1 MARKEK
7 SEMQRQ
13 TFIASAVISE
23 IVSSDIYLT
32 VKARILDMK
41 ANLNGVRVTQAFI
54 DEIVENEDKYVGIP
68 LCADVKGL
76 ISNRTIGHMYD
87 SRTGEFHS
95 TAIGSFY
102 HFEKEDVEGN
112 AYLIGYARI
121 MKRNKAVCKK
131 IGELFAA
138 GSLKFSF
145 EISCGEYEELE
156 DGTMQID
163 ASEKNFLEG
172 AAVVTFPACEEA
184 VALELVAELKGDEK
198 MADVNETEIVAEET
212 VTETAEA
219 APEETPIKVEAEE
232 VKAEEEKPEEIQAEE
247 VKAEEVKAEE
257 AQEEVTADRIVVETH
272 RIESETQEAY
282 NCDTGEN
289 VRQTVTIET
298 HTSSP
303 VESAQTAVAESADD
317 DKSDDDKPE
326 DEDDECEETASCGD
340 DKKRKEE
347 KAEDNHVEETA
358 EAAPA
363 YVTAETYTAA
373 IAAMQAQ
380 IDALKEELAELRKPA
395 SSEEEIVNPF
405 MAEISAPKKYT
416 LLDSEEKSDKHFT
429 LLDRA

>member
-1 MARKEK
+1 
-7 SEMQRQ
+7 MQRQ

-54 DEIVENEDKYVGIP
+54 DEIVANEDKYVGIP

-76 ISNRTIGHMYD
+76 ISNKTIGHMYD

-102 HFEKEDVEGN
+102 HFEKEEVEDN
-112 AYLIGYARI
+112 AFLIGYARI

-145 EISCGEYEELE
+145 EISCGEYEMLE

-212 VTETAEA
+212 ATEA
-219 APEETPIKVEAEE
+219 AEVEVAESTEEAKAPAEEIAEETVAEE
-232 VKAEEEKPEEIQAEE
+232 VSAEE
-247 VKAEEVKAEE
+247 VTAE
-257 AQEEVTADRIVVETH
+257 EEVTADRVIVETH
-272 RIESETQEAY
+272 RVESETQEAY

-298 HTSSP
+298 HTMQP
-303 VESAQTAVAESADD
+303 VETSMVEEPVNAEAV
-317 DKSDDDKPE
+317 
-326 DEDDECEETASCGD
+326 ETA
-340 DKKRKEE
+340 EE
-347 KAEDNHVEETA
+347 EPSGSDNEETA
-358 EAAPA
+358 ECSTDDEDKKEKAEEKSEETAEVKD

-380 IDALKEELAELRKPA
+380 IDALKAELDEMRKPV
-395 SSEEEIVNPF
+395 SFEETVNPF

-416 LLDSEEKSDKHFT
+416 LLDPAEKSEKHYS
-429 LLDRA
+429 LLERA